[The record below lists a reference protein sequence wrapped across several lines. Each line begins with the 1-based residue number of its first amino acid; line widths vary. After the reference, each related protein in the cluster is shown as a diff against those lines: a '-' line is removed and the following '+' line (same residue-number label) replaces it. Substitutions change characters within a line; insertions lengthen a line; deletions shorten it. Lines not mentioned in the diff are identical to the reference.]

1 MKSLLRDAPRAK
13 EVEVKSWGLTVRDQT
28 RISALEAR
36 REDQAGVV
44 VDSVRNGG
52 PSAEAKPALRP
63 GDIITKFNGATVPD
77 VKALTGQTEEFT
89 KGATE
94 PKPALVT
101 FEHGREQYVTV
112 VKIGPQPEE
121 QKARQP
127 QKAWLGASVQV
138 VSPELATALGI
149 AGKKGLRVTAVAP
162 GSAAEKGGLKAGDL
176 LLKLDGQ
183 VINASRPEDQE
194 VLSNLIRA
202 YDVGAEVEFDAIRDG
217 AAMKLK
223 ATLGSRPKDDVEI
236 PQFKDERFEF
246 SARDLSESQRTNSQL
261 EADIKGVHVSAVVA
275 NGWAALAGLRDDDIL
290 LSIDGESIPDIAA
303 LKKKLA
309 LVTNAKPRQTVFFV
323 RRGIRSFYIEVEPQ
337 W

>member
-1 MKSLLRDAPRAK
+1 
-13 EVEVKSWGLTVRDQT
+13 
-28 RISALEAR
+28 
-36 REDQAGVV
+36 
-44 VDSVRNGG
+44 
-52 PSAEAKPALRP
+52 
-63 GDIITKFNGATVPD
+63 
-77 VKALTGQTEEFT
+77 
-89 KGATE
+89 
-94 PKPALVT
+94 
-101 FEHGREQYVTV
+101 
-112 VKIGPQPEE
+112 
-121 QKARQP
+121 
-127 QKAWLGASVQV
+127 
-138 VSPELATALGI
+138 
-149 AGKKGLRVTAVAP
+149 
-162 GSAAEKGGLKAGDL
+162 
-176 LLKLDGQ
+176 
-183 VINASRPEDQE
+183 
-194 VLSNLIRA
+194 
-202 YDVGAEVEFDAIRDG
+202 
-217 AAMKLK
+217 MKLK